1 MTMDGTHE
9 PWSALP
15 GTRQA
20 AAEGRYGVLLRLA
33 RTAAGLTLDEAGRR
47 AGYSAATLSRIE
59 TGRQPLTDVNV
70 LRHLASVFAIP
81 PTLFGLVDHAEAAV
95 PHRPAVPHQPA
106 PTLAHQV
113 REVGPAAPAPSGR
126 ATELVTTIEDVLF
139 EVPQT
144 IVEVTTVATLRS
156 RVAAASADYRACRY
170 RQLARRLPRLLR
182 TATGAAGHA
191 PQEHQAATARL
202 LTEAYDLATLLLIKL
217 HEDGV
222 AWATTDRARQAAHRA
237 DDPLTTAE
245 TTRLTAI
252 ICRRSGRHQRAQQI
266 ALGAAQRLSAATGL
280 ATPASALAY
289 GRLLATAAYT
299 AATVDDRAGAWELL
313 ELADEATRAAG
324 VPDPFGSTDVSLYR
338 ISVLRVLGDY
348 GSAIDY
354 ARSIDPDQIAVPERR
369 VRYWQEVAFA
379 LHARGR
385 YADCYRA
392 LLAAESIAP
401 QEVLLGRWAHDLNLS
416 LSVAGD
422 REDDPMPPLANQLNA
437 A

>member
-1 MTMDGTHE
+1 VGT
-9 PWSALP
+9 
-15 GTRQA
+15 A
-20 AAEGRYGVLLRLA
+20 APTAGGD
-33 RTAAGLTLDEAGRR
+33 AAGL
-47 AGYSAATLSRIE
+47 
-59 TGRQPLTDVNV
+59 
-70 LRHLASVFAIP
+70 
-81 PTLFGLVDHAEAAV
+81 
-95 PHRPAVPHQPA
+95 
-106 PTLAHQV
+106 
-113 REVGPAAPAPSGR
+113 
-126 ATELVTTIEDVLF
+126 VTAIEDVLF

-144 IVEVTTVATLRS
+144 IVEVTSVATLRS
-156 RVAAASADYRACRY
+156 RVAAGSADYRACRY

-182 TATGAAGHA
+182 TATAAAGHA

-202 LTEAYDLATLLLIKL
+202 LTEAYDLTTLLLIKL

-252 ICRRSGRHQRAQQI
+252 VCRRAGRHQRAQHI
-266 ALGAAQRLSAATGL
+266 ALGAAQRLSTATGL
-280 ATPASALAY
+280 ATPASAVAY

-299 AATVDDRAGAWELL
+299 AATADNRAGAWELL
-313 ELADEATRAAG
+313 ELADAATRAAG
-324 VPDPFGSTDVSLYR
+324 VPDPFGSTDISLYR
-338 ISVLRVLGDY
+338 ISVLRALGDY

-354 ARSIDPDQIAVPERR
+354 ARTIDPDQIAIPERR

-392 LLAAESIAP
+392 MLAAESIAP
-401 QEVLLGRWAHDLNLS
+401 QEVLLGRWAHDLHLS
-416 LSVAGD
+416 LPVASGHD
-422 REDDPMPPLANQLNA
+422 AADPLPPLANQLNA